1 MAFLRHQEFPMGPIL
16 LRDLLGTRAGREQKT
31 DRIQEVL
38 DLHPPVPFV
47 LIGDSGEKDP
57 RSTPTSSRPTPDEF
71 SPCTSARYG
80 STQGTVALSRS
91 PAPGRATVPFVLA
104 GQRRRTSTCCR
115 RRPALIKGRLNST
128 RRGPEDAKTL
138 ACLLH
143 RSGAHRLGVSDGT

>member
-1 MAFLRHQEFPMGPIL
+1 MGPIL

-38 DLHPPVPFV
+38 DLPATAVRPDRR
-47 LIGDSGEKDP
+47 LGGEGP

-91 PAPGRATVPFVLA
+91 PAPGRATYHSCS
-104 GQRRRTSTCCR
+104 RRTATPYVDMLPT
-115 RRPALIKGRLNST
+115 PACSDQGSAELDPAGS
-128 RRGPEDAKTL
+128 EDAKTL
-138 ACLLH
+138 ACLH